1 MPSMVIQLIAI
12 QILSLLRYSYQSD
25 LINNFLVL
33 SFLFPFFPQAFI
45 GTINFLCNTSDNH
58 HVFKAFYSKGDV
70 DRAYQHSRDLNEDI
84 KNLIEFLKEVAL
96 KMYT

>member
-1 MPSMVIQLIAI
+1 MPSMAVQLITI
-12 QILSLLRYSYQSD
+12 QILSLLRYPYRSD

-45 GTINFLCNTSDNH
+45 GSINFFYVICQITIE
-58 HVFKAFYSKGDV
+58 AFYSKGDV